1 MTELYIYNDRVANLS
16 FIDLEARPDVPL
28 SG

>member
-1 MTELYIYNDRVANLS
+1 MTGLYIYNDRVANLS
-16 FIDLEARPDVPL
+16 FIDLEAQPDVPL